1 MINSNS
7 AICSGILWQELVYFQ
22 RDDDDDDDVSFV
34 QDQHAWLYFHSANS
48 LKQQSTDRHVAPF
61 GHIIL
66 IPSQPFLLLNDVRLS
81 EMQQIPIL

>member
-22 RDDDDDDDVSFV
+22 RDDDDDVSFV
-34 QDQHAWLYFHSANS
+34 KDQHAWLYFHSANS

-66 IPSQPFLLLNDVRLS
+66 IPSQPFLLLNAVPLS